1 MRNTISATIILGFIG
16 AGAAFAQ
23 TTADTPQPLSA
34 AATADTPTT
43 DTQPGIKDQST
54 NAPAAATTDTSATT
68 TTTLAAGANSFTES
82 EARNRLEAHGYSA
95 VTGLIKDDKSIWRG
109 QATMDGKQVNVAL
122 DFKGNIVA
130 D

>member
-1 MRNTISATIILGFIG
+1 MRNVISATIILGFIG

-23 TTADTPQPLSA
+23 TTADTPQPIS
-34 AATADTPTT
+34 
-43 DTQPGIKDQST
+43 
-54 NAPAAATTDTSATT
+54 AAATTDTTATT

-82 EARNRLEAHGYSA
+82 EARTRLEAHGYSA

-109 QATMDGKQVNVAL
+109 KATMDGKPVNVAL